1 LITEV
6 RRVTGAAGGGPV
18 PVLLSGLPPVHRFP
32 VLPAPARLLFGSHA
46 RRLDRRLAAVAAEFP
61 ATHHLPVGDIPVD
74 EPGLFA
80 ADGFHPAPPAYRI
93 WGRLLATRA
102 APLLA

>member
-1 LITEV
+1 MF
-6 RRVTGAAGGGPV
+6 GA
-18 PVLLSGLPPVHRFP
+18 
-32 VLPAPARLLFGSHA
+32 HA
-46 RRLDRRLAAVAAEFP
+46 RRLDRRLAAVAAELP

-93 WGRLLATRA
+93 RGRLLAGQA
-102 APLLA
+102 APLLAE